1 MGLFWNTIFS
11 LIVTSKQQN
20 YVYIYTFFCCLTSVF
35 TYNTALVNTNLLKS
49 TKITYKKVLTLT
61 QLKRNHKTILYA
73 VTADKLIVTTWV
85 ELILTDW

>member
-20 YVYIYTFFCCLTSVF
+20 YVYFYKFVCCLASVF

-61 QLKRNHKTILYA
+61 QLKRNLKTIL
-73 VTADKLIVTTWV
+73 
-85 ELILTDW
+85 